1 MSGGMIKTTIREI
14 RKSLGRYMA
23 ILAIVML
30 GVGLFT
36 GLKATT
42 PAMLATE
49 STYLTEQNFFDFRL
63 LSTLGFSP
71 ESVDTLTELEQIAD
85 AEGAISVDAI
95 CTIGEMG
102 DIYKFHT
109 IPEKINQVVLTAG
122 RMPERADECLLDS
135 SVYGEAHI
143 GSTITVTQDNDED
156 TLEMFKTR
164 TFTAVGIV
172 RTPYY
177 INFERGTTSIG
188 DGKIGAFLYVPLE
201 AFDCDY
207 LTEIY
212 VTARENY
219 EVYTDEYESYIESIT
234 EPLEEQTELL
244 AVNRYEELKDTA
256 QEKIDNAQREL
267 DDKKAEA
274 QQELDDAWQ
283 KILDG
288 EQELDEGEQEI
299 LDGQKEIADG
309 QKEIADSR
317 QELAD
322 GEQEILNGE
331 QEIAEKEQELR
342 DADEELKYHEW
353 EIFANELE
361 LSQSWDK
368 LEAAE
373 KELKQQKDKLAE
385 QEAPLI
391 EQEETLIEQEAGLT
405 NQAAELDRREAEL
418 ASAAGELA
426 GQEAQLD
433 AQENY
438 LINQKAELEAGHQA
452 GIVSDKDYADG
463 MARIEAGL
471 QETAAYR
478 AQIEAAS
485 SQLQSGLEQIQ
496 SGRAQLSDGL
506 SQIHSGLAQ
515 IQSYRGQFQEG
526 WDEIKEAE
534 AKLRHNEKVLLEAEA
549 QLQSAKA
556 EVTSARAEWEDGKV
570 QLKDAK
576 TELEDARAELADGRE
591 KLAQAQKDIV
601 KAQADLEEGRAEL
614 EDGRAELEDARV
626 EYSDAREEFEA
637 EVADA
642 QQKID
647 DARQELADLE
657 EPDTYV
663 LDRNTNV
670 GYACYESDSNIVA
683 AIANVFPVFFFLVA
697 ALICMTTMN
706 RMVEEQRTQIGVLK
720 ALGYGN
726 GTIMGKFLFYA
737 GSAAAVGAIL
747 GCIIGTW
754 LFPRVI
760 WIGYG
765 IMYSMGEIEYYFDL
779 PLALL
784 STVASLLCSMGAAYF
799 SCRHELTGVPAS
811 LIRPKAPK
819 SGKRIFLER
828 ITFIWS
834 RMKFLHKVSMRNIVR
849 YKKRFFMMILGISG
863 CTALLVTGFGV
874 RDSVMNIAQLQYDE
888 IQIYDIDITFS
899 ESISQKASD
908 DLKEQTGHILS
919 DIAFRCEKSM
929 DLEFGGQTRSVYL
942 EILKD
947 RDQISDFLDLHTGD
961 GREIP
966 WPKAGEAVL
975 SEKIAKNMG
984 IQAGDEVILRDS
996 DRNSLE
1002 VKVTALCENFV
1013 YNYIY
1018 LDKETYQ
1025 AQLGAEPEYKS
1036 AFALAKEDVDIHEA
1050 AAQIADRK
1058 DVVSVSVI
1066 ADMQERISNMMKSMD
1081 YIVALIIICA
1091 GSLAF
1096 IVLYNLTNIN
1106 ITERIREIATIKVL
1120 GFYARETADYVFR
1133 ENLMLTFMGALVG
1146 LGLGKWLHWFV
1157 MYNIRIDM
1165 ISFKTIITPASYLLS
1180 LLFTFIFAMLVNG
1193 FMYFRLEK
1201 INMAESLKSIE

>member
-1 MSGGMIKTTIREI
+1 MSSGMIKTTIREI
-14 RKSLGRYMA
+14 KGSFGRYMA

-42 PAMLATE
+42 PAMIATE
-49 STYLTEQNFFDFRL
+49 SSYLANQNFFDFRL
-63 LSTLGFSP
+63 LSTVGFTE
-71 ESVDTLTELEQIAD
+71 ESVESLLHMDEIAD

-95 CTIGEMG
+95 CTLNEAN

-109 IPEKINQVVLTAG
+109 VPKKINQVVLLAG

-135 SVYGEAHI
+135 AVYGEEKI
-143 GSTITVTQDNDED
+143 GSQITVTDDNNED
-156 TLEMFKTR
+156 TLEMFKSR

-188 DGKIGAFLYVPLE
+188 DGKVGAFLYVPRE

-212 VTARENY
+212 VTTREKY
-219 EVYTDEYESYIESIT
+219 GVYTDEYEDYIESVTDEVET
-234 EPLEEQTELL
+234 ETELL
-244 AVNRYEELKDTA
+244 AQNRYEELLTTA
-256 QEKIDNAQREL
+256 QEKIDDTQTEL

-274 QQELDDAWQ
+274 EEELNDAWQ

-288 EQELDEGEQEI
+288 EQEL
-299 LDGQKEIADG
+299 ADG
-309 QKEIADSR
+309 QQELLDGE

-322 GEQEILNGE
+322 GRKEIEDSKQELADAEQEIIDGE
-331 QEIAEKEQELR
+331 QEIAQKEQEIK

-353 EIFANELE
+353 EVFANELDLAYAWDE
-361 LSQSWDK
+361 LN
-368 LEAAE
+368 AAKE
-373 KELKQQKDKLAE
+373 ELKQQEEKLAE

-391 EQEETLIEQEAGLT
+391 QQEEMLLAREEELAEQAEELAE
-405 NQAAELDRREAEL
+405 QAAELNKQLEDLED
-418 ASAAGELA
+418 LA
-426 GQEAQLD
+426 GMMP
-433 AQENY
+433 
-438 LINQKAELEAGHQA
+438 AE
-452 GIVSDKDYADG
+452 DY
-463 MARIEAGL
+463 
-471 QETAAYR
+471 
-478 AQIEAAS
+478 EAAK
-485 SQLQSGLEQIQ
+485 SQLQSGISQLQ
-496 SGRAQLSDGL
+496 SGRAQLEGGL
-506 SQIHSGLAQ
+506 SQIRSGLAE
-515 IQSYRGQFQEG
+515 IDSYKSQFQEG
-526 WDEIKEAE
+526 KDQLTEAR
-534 AKLRHNEKVLLEAEA
+534 AKIRHNETVLLEAEA
-549 QLQSAKA
+549 ELQSAKS
-556 EVTSARAEWEDGKV
+556 EVTNARAELEDGKV
-570 QLKDAK
+570 KLEEAK
-576 TELEDARAELADGRE
+576 AELEDGKAELAEGRE
-591 KLAQAQKDIV
+591 KLAQAQKDII
-601 KAQADLEEGRAEL
+601 KAEADLEEGRAEL
-614 EDGRAELEDARV
+614 ADGETELADARS
-626 EYSDAREEFEA
+626 EYSDAKEEFET

-647 DARQELADLE
+647 DARQELAGLE
-657 EPDTYV
+657 APESYV

-726 GTIMGKFLFYA
+726 GAIMGKFLFYA
-737 GSAAAVGAIL
+737 GSAAAVGAVL
-747 GCIIGTW
+747 GCIAGTW
-754 LFPRVI
+754 LFPKVI
-760 WIGYG
+760 WTGYG
-765 IMYSMGEIEYYFDL
+765 IMYSMGKIEYYFDL

-784 STVASLLCSMGAAYF
+784 SIAVSLLCSMGAAYF
-799 SCRHELTGVPAS
+799 SCRYELSSVPAN

-834 RMKFLHKVSMRNIVR
+834 RMKFLHKVSVRNIIR

-863 CTALLVTGFGV
+863 CTALLVTGFGI
-874 RDSVMNIAQLQYDE
+874 RDSIINIAEMQYDE

-899 ESISQKASD
+899 DGISGKDMDKLA
-908 DLKEQTGHILS
+908 EQTGNLLTN
-919 DIAFRCEKSM
+919 IACRYEKSM
-929 DLEFGGQTRSVYL
+929 DLNFGGRTKSVYL
-942 EILKD
+942 EIPEDEKE
-947 RDQISDFLDLHTGD
+947 ITAFLDLHTEE

-966 WPKAGEAVL
+966 YPKKGEAVL
-975 SEKIAKNMG
+975 SAKIAENMG
-984 IQAGDEVILRDS
+984 IQTGDKVILRDS
-996 DRNSLE
+996 DMNSLE
-1002 VKVTALCENFV
+1002 VTISALCENFV

-1018 LDKETYQ
+1018 VNKETYKT
-1025 AQLGAEPEYKS
+1025 QLGAEPEFKS
-1036 AFALAKEDVDIHEA
+1036 AYALIKEDADIHEA
-1050 AAQIADRK
+1050 AAIVADRK
-1058 DVVSVSVI
+1058 NVLAVSVV
-1066 ADMQERISNMMKSMD
+1066 ADMRARIATMMESMD
-1081 YIVALIIICA
+1081 YIVFLIIICA

-1133 ENLMLTFMGALVG
+1133 ENLVLTAMGALVG

-1157 MYNIRIDM
+1157 MFNINIDM
-1165 ISFKTIITPASYLLS
+1165 ISFKTLITPASYLLS
-1180 LLFTFIFAMLVNG
+1180 LLFTFLFAMLVNG
-1193 FMYFRLEK
+1193 LMYFKLEK